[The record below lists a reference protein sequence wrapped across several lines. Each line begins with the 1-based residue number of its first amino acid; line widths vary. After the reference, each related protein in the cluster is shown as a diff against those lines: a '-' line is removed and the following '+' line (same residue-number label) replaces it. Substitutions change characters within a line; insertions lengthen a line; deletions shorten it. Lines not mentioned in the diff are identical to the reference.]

1 MDVYL
6 EDKAKDEVSVANHFF
21 ELKQFIYEQSRSYQ
35 SHFFQNDISS
45 NNLLNEY
52 SCFNSC

>member
-6 EDKAKDEVSVANHFF
+6 EDKVKDEVSVANNLF

-35 SHFFQNDISS
+35 SQLFQNDISS